1 MIKRFKILQFSDLA
15 DFLQYT
21 HLTQFGANSMP
32 VLLFFML
39 SLSLLGCS
47 GEPEQF
53 EGSIRYE
60 VRIDGTREPTQLK
73 QLMPEAFT
81 YEFKGDNVRVLTE
94 GGLLGKLMPDVIYMN
109 NGEQV
114 WAIDTANAI
123 ATQLDLPPN
132 PAQEAGP
139 VKVERTD
146 STREIHGYTCYLYL
160 ATDTMPQAR
169 RINRIWATPDIKA
182 PTLGENSVQ
191 NIGSLRLL
199 EQIEGFPLV
208 IKERVESPSGVLEVN
223 MIAAA
228 VTPAEVSDERMEVP
242 GGYDTQQMGLQEFQV
257 FRLKQLGFP
266 MGPAPQRGVPGNPK
280 RPQQPPQP
288 PQ

>member
-1 MIKRFKILQFSDLA
+1 M
-15 DFLQYT
+15 
-21 HLTQFGANSMP
+21 
-32 VLLFFML
+32 LLFFVL
-39 SLSLLGCS
+39 SLSLVGCS

-60 VRIDGTREPTQLK
+60 VRIDGTSEPSQLK

-81 YEFKGDNVRVLTE
+81 YEFKGENVRVLTE

-114 WAIDTANAI
+114 WAIDTANAT

-160 ATDTMPQAR
+160 ATDTMPEAR
-169 RINRIWATPDIKA
+169 RFNRIWATPDIKA

-191 NIGSLRLL
+191 NIGSMRLL

-228 VTPAEVSDERMEVP
+228 VSPEDVPKTRVEVP
-242 GGYDTQQMGLQEFQV
+242 GDYDTQQMGLQEFQV

-266 MGPAPQRGVPGNPK
+266 MGPDAQQGAPGQ
-280 RPQQPPQP
+280 PQQRPDQQAPPQQAPPQP
-288 PQ
+288 PAQ

>member
-1 MIKRFKILQFSDLA
+1 M
-15 DFLQYT
+15 
-21 HLTQFGANSMP
+21 HL
-32 VLLFFML
+32 LLFFVL
-39 SLSLLGCS
+39 TISLFGCS

-81 YEFKGDNVRVLTE
+81 YEFKGQNVRVLTE
-94 GGLLGKLMPDVIYMN
+94 GGLLGKIMPDVLYVN

-123 ATQLDLPPN
+123 ATALNLPPN

-139 VKVERTD
+139 VKVEKTD
-146 STREIHGYTCYLYL
+146 STREIHGYTCYLYR

-169 RINRIWATPDIKA
+169 RINRIWATPDIQA

-208 IKERVESPSGVLEVN
+208 IKERVESSTGVLEVN

-228 VTPAEVSDERMEVP
+228 VTPEDMPEARLQVP
-242 GGYDTQQMGLQEFQV
+242 EGYETQQMTLQEFQV

-266 MGPAPQRGVPGNPK
+266 MGPAPQSGVPGKPQQRPGQQP
-280 RPQQPPQP
+280 RPQQPAPQQP
-288 PQ
+288 AQ